1 MGKTKLYERCLFWVA
16 NWVYYVCFCCEG
28 VVRDDNHCFFQ
39 RSSDKLTGRCKECFK
54 SQNYNCAF
62 FHPDKDYKGQHG
74 VKISKR

>member
-39 RSSDKLTGRCKECFK
+39 RSSDELTGSCKECFK
-54 SQNYNCAF
+54 S
-62 FHPDKDYKGQHG
+62 
-74 VKISKR
+74 